1 MARPYRRYVDS
12 FDLTGNEVVLDYGS
26 VSGRISRHIAE
37 RLLSG
42 KGHLTCIDVSNVW
55 IETIQKRLKKYPNVD
70 YKLGDIAALDIADN
84 AYDIV
89 VVHFVLHHVKED
101 QRQEKVDILTRKLRP
116 HGRLF
121 IRKPTRE
128 QHGTPALEIRALM
141 STAGLHER
149 ESRMSRS
156 LIMGEVFDGV
166 FDKTP
171 V

>member
-89 VVHFVLHHVKED
+89 VVLFVLHHVKED
-101 QRQEKVDILTRKLRP
+101 QRQEKVDILARKLRP

>member
-1 MARPYRRYVDS
+1 MTLCRALRVTPRRR
-12 FDLTGNEVVLDYGS
+12 G
-26 VSGRISRHIAE
+26 
-37 RLLSG
+37 
-42 KGHLTCIDVSNVW
+42 
-55 IETIQKRLKKYPNVD
+55 P
-70 YKLGDIAALDIADN
+70 AA
-84 AYDIV
+84 
-89 VVHFVLHHVKED
+89 
-101 QRQEKVDILTRKLRP
+101 EKVDILARKLRP

>member
-1 MARPYRRYVDS
+1 M
-12 FDLTGNEVVLDYGS
+12 
-26 VSGRISRHIAE
+26 
-37 RLLSG
+37 
-42 KGHLTCIDVSNVW
+42 
-55 IETIQKRLKKYPNVD
+55 D
-70 YKLGDIAALDIADN
+70 YKLGDIATLDIADN

-89 VVHFVLHHVKED
+89 VVHFVLHHVEED
-101 QRQEKVDILTRKLRP
+101 QRQEKVDILARKLRP

-121 IRKPTRE
+121 IREPTRE
-128 QHGTPALEIRALM
+128 QHGTPAVEIRALM

-166 FDKTP
+166 FDKPP

>member
-1 MARPYRRYVDS
+1 M
-12 FDLTGNEVVLDYGS
+12 
-26 VSGRISRHIAE
+26 
-37 RLLSG
+37 
-42 KGHLTCIDVSNVW
+42 
-55 IETIQKRLKKYPNVD
+55 
-70 YKLGDIAALDIADN
+70 
-84 AYDIV
+84 
-89 VVHFVLHHVKED
+89 HFVLHHVEED
-101 QRQEKVDILTRKLRP
+101 QRQEKVDILARKLRP

-141 STAGLHER
+141 FTAGLHER